1 MPSVRDCSTAA
12 PHTAGLSA
20 KAARSAPIPKII
32 RIFVLVTTRIQYTG
46 SNYDELKTL
55 LGDRLLAPYFCMG
68 LTMLSILTDDGPI
81 TVNEA
86 DYVVIG
92 ENGEI
97 SIE

>member
-1 MPSVRDCSTAA
+1 V
-12 PHTAGLSA
+12 
-20 KAARSAPIPKII
+20 
-32 RIFVLVTTRIQYTG
+32 TRIQYTG
-46 SNYDELKTL
+46 SNYDELKAL

-68 LTMLSILTDDGPI
+68 FTMLSILTPDGPI

>member
-1 MPSVRDCSTAA
+1 M
-12 PHTAGLSA
+12 
-20 KAARSAPIPKII
+20 
-32 RIFVLVTTRIQYTG
+32 TRIQYTG
-46 SNYDELKTL
+46 SNYDELKDI

-86 DYVVIG
+86 DYIVIG

-97 SIE
+97 SKCRILPSPSRMTSSFSVTARRM

>member
-1 MPSVRDCSTAA
+1 M
-12 PHTAGLSA
+12 
-20 KAARSAPIPKII
+20 
-32 RIFVLVTTRIQYTG
+32 TRIQYTG
-46 SNYDELKTL
+46 SNYDELKAI

-68 LTMLSILTDDGPI
+68 FTMLSILTDDGPI
-81 TVNEA
+81 NVNEA

>member
-1 MPSVRDCSTAA
+1 M
-12 PHTAGLSA
+12 
-20 KAARSAPIPKII
+20 
-32 RIFVLVTTRIQYTG
+32 TRIQYTG
-46 SNYDELKTL
+46 SNYDELKAL

-68 LTMLSILTDDGPI
+68 FTMLSILTPDGPI

-92 ENGEI
+92 EHGEI